1 MKNVSRIYLWVSGFI
16 WLVAVGYSVWISL
29 IFRNLNQTF
38 PHQFMIGIMGFLLV
52 NFFWAGFTIFSVRLT
67 YRVDVVT
74 LYFVILALAST
85 YIVSPTADKL
95 LVVIPERGGI
105 REAYVIETIGFLGHP
120 FSDKLAAVRLSY
132 TVEADVSVN
141 TDDGKKFIAHSHKK
155 EFRVIDPIAV
165 YHRIGEKDEVI
176 EDHLRDGINRC
187 FYQEMSA
194 RQFSN
199 MLVKKAGEPFFIQS
213 RPCELGLTHYGLEPV
228 GGKEISFADFRIG
241 DIPPLRLQIE

>member
-1 MKNVSRIYLWVSGFI
+1 MNNPVLRVREWASGFI
-16 WLVAVGYSVWISL
+16 WLVVVGYSVWISL

-38 PHQFMIGIMGFLLV
+38 PHLFIMVITIFILV
-52 NFFWAGFTIFSVRLT
+52 NFFWTCSSVRLT
-67 YRVDVVT
+67 YPVHVVT
-74 LYFVILALAST
+74 LSFIILALSST

-95 LVVIPERGGI
+95 LVVVPEHGGI
-105 REAYVIETIGFLGHP
+105 REAYVIETIGFLEHP

-213 RPCELGLTHYGLEPV
+213 HPCELGLTHYGLETV